1 MLFTGDA
8 RIANFGPSNN
18 QNSLLVMKTIH
29 TLSLPLVLFLLLT
42 GCKEKDNTPSP
53 VTPPAST
60 TTVTPPVSTTTAT
73 PAAPTITSFS
83 PKSGNTGTQVVITGT
98 NFSTASADNVVKF
111 NEKVAKVIAANATT
125 LTVEVPEK
133 AGIGTVSV
141 EANGQKATSGTLFTF
156 YYSATTSKVAGDFKS
171 PQGIC
176 MDGKGNIYV
185 PDRLN
190 GQIKMIKPDGSVVKI
205 AGTTPAPLN
214 QQIYNVKGSLARFAV
229 ITGLAVD
236 AKGENLYAVDENT
249 LTGSFGGYVLK
260 IDLTTTNYFVQQ
272 LGGYLTGHPSAIWL
286 DEANKLLYINSF
298 TTTTLAGFVRTMKTD
313 GTSLQTI
320 VGSSSVVG
328 FNLVSSGELDGTSAR
343 LKLPAGNF
351 LSKDGQFYYFTDEH
365 NHAIRVYNTST
376 KKVKTLAGTGIATTT
391 TTYKDDL
398 FSNADATFAQPTGIA
413 LDSEGRIY
421 VTEWKTSK
429 TLRVYDPKS
438 DKWQTLLTGMRSPY
452 GLIINNKD
460 ELFVSE
466 WTGAGDSVLKVTV
479 K

>member
-1 MLFTGDA
+1 
-8 RIANFGPSNN
+8 
-18 QNSLLVMKTIH
+18 MKTIH

-42 GCKEKDNTPSP
+42 GCTEKDNTPVP
-53 VTPPAST
+53 VTPPTST
-60 TTVTPPVSTTTAT
+60 TTVTPPVSMTTAT

-98 NFSTASADNVVKF
+98 NFSTASADNVVQF
-111 NEKVAKVIAANATT
+111 NGKAAKVVAANATT

-185 PDRLN
+185 PDRGN
-190 GQIKMIKPDGSVVKI
+190 GQIKMIKPDGSVNTI
-205 AGTTPAPLN
+205 AGSTPASATNGPL
-214 QQIYNVKGSLARFAV
+214 YGVKGSQARFAV
-229 ITGLAVD
+229 ITGLTVD
-236 AKGENLYAVDENT
+236 AAGENLYAVDEYT
-249 LTGSFGGYVLK
+249 LPGSFGGYILK
-260 IDLTTTNYFVQQ
+260 IDLTNSNYFVQQ
-272 LGGYLTGHPSAIWL
+272 LGQKLTGHPTAIRL
-286 DEANKLLYINSF
+286 DEAGKLLYVNSF
-298 TTTTLAGFVRTMKTD
+298 TTTTLAGLVRTIKTD
-313 GTSLQTI
+313 GTDLKTI
-320 VGSSSVVG
+320 IGSASAVG
-328 FNLVSSGELDGTSAR
+328 FNPVSAGELDGLSAR
-343 LKLPAGNF
+343 LKVPMGTF
-351 LSKDGQFYYFTDEH
+351 LTKDGQSYYFTDEH